1 MSHREGRNAIANS
14 FEYCTECVLCVV
26 YCTECV
32 LYVVCCTECVLY
44 VVCCTECVLY
54 VVYCTEW
61 RAIVDIVLYIMEVLV
76 IL

>member
-1 MSHREGRNAIANS
+1 MSITNS
-14 FEYCTECVLCVV
+14 FEYCTERVLCVVYCTECVLCVV

-32 LYVVCCTECVLY
+32 LCVVC
-44 VVCCTECVLY
+44 
-54 VVYCTEW
+54 CTEW